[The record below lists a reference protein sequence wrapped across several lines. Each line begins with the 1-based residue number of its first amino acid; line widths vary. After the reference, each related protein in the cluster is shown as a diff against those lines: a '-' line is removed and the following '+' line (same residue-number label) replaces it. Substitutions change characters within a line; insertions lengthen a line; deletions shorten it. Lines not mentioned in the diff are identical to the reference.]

1 MGISITLLVQV
12 RVLISI
18 FFIFLVNA
26 LALEHKFHIEM
37 FLYYASPLHNRFF
50 FGIHCGEVG
59 LAAMETDV

>member
-1 MGISITLLVQV
+1 MMGISITLLVRV

-26 LALEHKFHIEM
+26 LALEHKFNIEM

-50 FGIHCGEVG
+50 WHT
-59 LAAMETDV
+59 LW

>member
-1 MGISITLLVQV
+1 MGISITLLVQ
-12 RVLISI
+12 VLISI

-26 LALEHKFHIEM
+26 LALEQKFHIEVV
-37 FLYYASPLHNRFF
+37 LYYASPLHSRF

>member
-1 MGISITLLVQV
+1 MMGISITLLVRV

-26 LALEHKFHIEM
+26 LALEHKFNIEL
-37 FLYYASPLHNRFF
+37 FLYYASPLHNRF